1 MKYSFLKLSLIIFL
15 GFFSNTLMADTLN
28 CNFTT
33 YNSDGVS
40 TKVAKG
46 WVPEF
51 QSHLIEDRNATFIT
65 KGNLKGNVILNNNEK
80 IKWNYKHNQKITLN
94 SGGVE
99 YMPSNFEFIFFKTN
113 NRATAA
119 VTFPMHTWIPIDN
132 IWGSCKMKNN

>member
-1 MKYSFLKLSLIIFL
+1 MFKIFL
-15 GFFSNTLMADTLN
+15 IVFSVSFTNVSFADILK
-28 CNFTT
+28 CNFTE
-33 YNSDGVS
+33 YNG
-40 TKVAKG
+40 TFRLKVAKQ

-51 QSHLIEDRNATFIT
+51 QSHLIEDRNATYIT
-65 KGNLKGNVILNNNEK
+65 KGNLKGNVTLNNNEK

-113 NRATAA
+113 NRVTAA

-132 IWGSCKMKNN
+132 IWGSCEIEK